1 MLIAGI
7 DTLTGKI
14 LHYNVHVL
22 FRAILVTDIFC
33 SHGQSRLKLYAFKLL
48 HSVYIFQED
57 LGGIMH
63 HKDIVFVCA
72 FNFKFK
78 DIETKKNTHPKTTE

>member
-1 MLIAGI
+1 MYLLSTMLQRFRSHAMLAGI

-48 HSVYIFQED
+48 LPFYIF
-57 LGGIMH
+57 
-63 HKDIVFVCA
+63 
-72 FNFKFK
+72 
-78 DIETKKNTHPKTTE
+78 

>member
-1 MLIAGI
+1 MITSARILSTMLQQFRSMLIAGI

-48 HSVYIFQED
+48 HSVYIF
-57 LGGIMH
+57 
-63 HKDIVFVCA
+63 
-72 FNFKFK
+72 
-78 DIETKKNTHPKTTE
+78 

>member
-1 MLIAGI
+1 MLAGI

-14 LHYNVHVL
+14 LHYNVL

-48 HSVYIFQED
+48 HSVYIF
-57 LGGIMH
+57 
-63 HKDIVFVCA
+63 
-72 FNFKFK
+72 
-78 DIETKKNTHPKTTE
+78 